1 MSDFLNDAGF
11 WKFLSTF
18 IGWFLAYVVLWIV
31 SRFLLV
37 KKDALER
44 AVELLRRSD
53 EELEYLASRCSDN
66 SLPLLSDA
74 VKQLRLV
81 KKRLLKAEKMI
92 SIYQYDH
99 NDMMDLI
106 GIRGGIIAAAKL
118 CDTLVLAI
126 QDEKNKSA
134 ISTVNKMRKACQES
148 ISSINEIAKSQARKK
163 MLEV

>member
-37 KKDALER
+37 KKNALER

-66 SLPLLSDA
+66 SLPLLSD
-74 VKQLRLV
+74 
-81 KKRLLKAEKMI
+81 E
-92 SIYQYDH
+92 
-99 NDMMDLI
+99 I
-106 GIRGGIIAAAKL
+106 GRAS
-118 CDTLVLAI
+118 CRERV
-126 QDEKNKSA
+126 
-134 ISTVNKMRKACQES
+134 
-148 ISSINEIAKSQARKK
+148 
-163 MLEV
+163 